1 MSTDHFEGKSV
12 PEHLKQARLKGALV
26 AKEVHGR
33 ELSGAFAAG
42 IDSVKETSLLLAVL
56 ALLITPTWQLS
67 LCLFAGW
74 LVWKVGRSACL
85 GWARLER
92 LHRLIEEERFE
103 IEHHR
108 DQEKAELTEMYEA
121 KGFSGKILGEIVET
135 LMADDNRLLMV
146 MLEEELGIAIES
158 YEHPLSQAVGAA
170 VGTLIAFGL
179 AFLGFW
185 FLPLGMSISALVAF
199 VFSSAWAAKRER
211 NNRIKAVVWNLAVGL
226 LAYGAAYFLHDLL
239 F

>member
-42 IDSVKETSLLLAVL
+42 IDSAKETSLLLALL
-56 ALLITPTWQLS
+56 ALLIPPTWPLVT
-67 LCLFAGW
+67 CLFAGW

-92 LHRLIEEERFE
+92 LHRMIEEERFE

-108 DQEKAELTEMYEA
+108 DQEKQELTEMYAA
-121 KGFSGKILGEIVET
+121 KGFDGKMLDEIIET

-158 YEHPLSQAVGAA
+158 YEHPLRQAIGAA
-170 VGTLIAFGL
+170 FGVVIAFGL
-179 AFLGFW
+179 AGLGFW
-185 FLPLGMSISALVAF
+185 AFPLGVSLSAIGVFLVAS
-199 VFSSAWAAKRER
+199 VWAAKRER
-211 NNRIKAVVWNLAVGL
+211 NHRIKAVIWNLAVGL
-226 LAYGAAYFLHDLL
+226 LAYGAAYFVHEL
-239 F
+239 